1 MNSISIRFA
10 FTSVCVALF
19 VLLLTGSV
27 NYFFLKKELLME
39 ATQKAKLI
47 EKNSRFEIESL
58 ISSAEVASSGLKR
71 LLEEGDFSKENI
83 ENRLTKLLRYGESFF
98 GSTLAFKPKNSE
110 MPLFSPYFYKKADSI
125 LYSDLASENYNYITK
140 PWYKIPVELEK
151 PIWSEPYFDEGGG
164 NVLMSTYSNPVF
176 YNDELLAILTIDLSL
191 QKIQEMVSS
200 ISVLES
206 GYAFLLSKE
215 NKILSHPDNSLVM
228 KTYDKEF
235 ATLNQMIEVDD
246 FWFIYVPIVNTDFTL
261 AIVFPEDELFST
273 LHKMAIISILLAIVG
288 SFLLVLTM
296 VLASRRVTEPLRE
309 LTKLTVDIAKGNFTK
324 EITIPKTNDETSKL
338 STAMSTMQKAIKRQQ
353 EQLKTIATTDVLT
366 DLGNRYKLINDINSS
381 KNPALAIVKID
392 DFSELNDFYGY
403 KLGDHIVKQIGI
415 NLSNLVK
422 SKTTNVYHI
431 QGDRYVLFNPDID
444 KEEFTNNI
452 SQLLK
457 NLDEIRVKINEE
469 YLSFNFTT
477 GISFEDKSE
486 ILTTADMALQIA
498 IRGNENIVLFIEEI
512 SLNKEYEN
520 NIFWTKKIKQA
531 ILDDCFV
538 PVYQPIVNN
547 KNKIAE
553 KYESLVRLR
562 VKDRLI
568 SPSLF
573 LEISK
578 KTKHY
583 PTITKTMIEKT
594 FEIFKDNNLEFSL
607 NLTIEDILNKEIEYF
622 IVAILNKYDFG
633 SRVVFEIVESESIEN
648 FEEVLRFLNIVKS
661 FGCKIAIDDFGTG
674 YSNFVYLMRL
684 SPDYIKID
692 GSLIK
697 EIDTN
702 TQAQVV
708 VTTIVDFAKKM
719 GIKTIAEF
727 VENEQILNKV
737 IELDIDYSQG
747 YFFSEPK
754 VTIPK

>member
-1 MNSISIRFA
+1 
-10 FTSVCVALF
+10 
-19 VLLLTGSV
+19 
-27 NYFFLKKELLME
+27 
-39 ATQKAKLI
+39 
-47 EKNSRFEIESL
+47 
-58 ISSAEVASSGLKR
+58 
-71 LLEEGDFSKENI
+71 
-83 ENRLTKLLRYGESFF
+83 
-98 GSTLAFKPKNSE
+98 
-110 MPLFSPYFYKKADSI
+110 
-125 LYSDLASENYNYITK
+125 
-140 PWYKIPVELEK
+140 
-151 PIWSEPYFDEGGG
+151 
-164 NVLMSTYSNPVF
+164 
-176 YNDELLAILTIDLSL
+176 
-191 QKIQEMVSS
+191 
-200 ISVLES
+200 
-206 GYAFLLSKE
+206 
-215 NKILSHPDNSLVM
+215 
-228 KTYDKEF
+228 
-235 ATLNQMIEVDD
+235 
-246 FWFIYVPIVNTDFTL
+246 
-261 AIVFPEDELFST
+261 
-273 LHKMAIISILLAIVG
+273 
-288 SFLLVLTM
+288 
-296 VLASRRVTEPLRE
+296 
-309 LTKLTVDIAKGNFTK
+309 
-324 EITIPKTNDETSKL
+324 
-338 STAMSTMQKAIKRQQ
+338 MSTMQKAIKRQQ

-366 DLGNRYKLINDINSS
+366 DLGNRYKLINDINNS